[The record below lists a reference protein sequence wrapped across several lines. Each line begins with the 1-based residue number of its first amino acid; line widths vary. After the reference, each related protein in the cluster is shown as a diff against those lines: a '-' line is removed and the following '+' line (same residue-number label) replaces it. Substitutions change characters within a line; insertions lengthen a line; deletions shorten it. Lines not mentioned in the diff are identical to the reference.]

1 MMIIIAPLII
11 AGLILCLGLKN
22 EKSRTRQGKRV
33 IQKCPNCGS
42 PVTIRGTHWE
52 CTYCGNSGVL

>member
-1 MMIIIAPLII
+1 MMIVIAPVLIS
-11 AGLILCLGLKN
+11 GLILYLGLKKGN
-22 EKSRTRQGKRV
+22 SRAHGEKHANL
-33 IQKCPNCGS
+33 KCPNCGS